1 MKKET
6 KFWLSVGI
14 IIALS
19 VSSQLLGQ
27 DVYDTPEEVD
37 KAILRQEQRD
47 KRTDREIIRQELVR
61 NQMIVNQELKRFEER
76 HKKLH
81 KKDKSLSNTRLV
93 ISYFLIGAAGYYLGY
108 LASKEDMKKGKK
120 ARMMYGKK
128 LKDDGKKIWLNYYL
142 YY

>member
-14 IIALS
+14 VLGLS
-19 VSSQLLGQ
+19 IGSQLLGQ
-27 DVYDTPEEVD
+27 DVYDAPEEVD
-37 KAILRQEQRD
+37 KAISKQEQRD
-47 KRTDREIIRQELVR
+47 KRADREIIRQELVR

-81 KKDKSLSNTRLV
+81 KKDKSLSNSRLV

-120 ARMMYGKK
+120 ARMIGKQA
-128 LKDDGKKIWLNYYL
+128 KDDWKRK
-142 YY
+142 

>member
-14 IIALS
+14 VLTLS
-19 VSSQLLGQ
+19 IGSQLLGQ
-27 DVYDTPEEVD
+27 DVYDAPEEVD
-37 KAILRQEQRD
+37 KAISKQEQRD
-47 KRTDREIIRQELVR
+47 KRADREIIRQELVR

-81 KKDKSLSNTRLV
+81 KKDKSLSNSRLV
-93 ISYFLIGAAGYYLGY
+93 ISYVLIGAAGYYLGY

-120 ARMMYGKK
+120 ARMIGKQA
-128 LKDDGKKIWLNYYL
+128 KDDWKKI
-142 YY
+142 

>member
-14 IIALS
+14 VLGLS
-19 VSSQLLGQ
+19 IGSQLLGQ
-27 DVYDTPEEVD
+27 DVYDAPEEVD
-37 KAILRQEQRD
+37 KAILKQEQRD
-47 KRTDREIIRQELVR
+47 KRADREIIRQELVR

-81 KKDKSLSNTRLV
+81 KKDKSLSNSRLV

-120 ARMMYGKK
+120 ARSMYGKK
-128 LKDDGKKIWLNYYL
+128 LKDDGKKIW
-142 YY
+142 

>member
-14 IIALS
+14 VLGLS
-19 VSSQLLGQ
+19 IGSQLLGQ
-27 DVYDTPEEVD
+27 DVYDAPEEVD
-37 KAILRQEQRD
+37 KTISKQEQRD
-47 KRTDREIIRQELVR
+47 KRADREIIRQELVR

-81 KKDKSLSNTRLV
+81 KKDKSLSNSRLV
-93 ISYFLIGAAGYYLGY
+93 ISYVLIGAAGYYLGY

-120 ARMMYGKK
+120 ARMIGQKA
-128 LKDDGKKIWLNYYL
+128 KDDGKKI
-142 YY
+142 

>member
-14 IIALS
+14 VLGLS
-19 VSSQLLGQ
+19 IGSQLLGQ
-27 DVYDTPEEVD
+27 DVYDAPEEVD
-37 KAILRQEQRD
+37 KAILKQEQRD
-47 KRTDREIIRQELVR
+47 KRADREIIRQELVR

-81 KKDKSLSNTRLV
+81 KKDKSLSNSRLV
-93 ISYFLIGAAGYYLGY
+93 ISYVLIGAAGYYLGY

-120 ARMMYGKK
+120 ARMIGKQA
-128 LKDDGKKIWLNYYL
+128 KDDWKRK
-142 YY
+142 

>member
-1 MKKET
+1 MKKEI

-14 IIALS
+14 VIALS
-19 VSSQLLGQ
+19 VGSQLLGQ
-27 DVYDTPEEVD
+27 DVYYAPEEVD
-37 KAILRQEQRD
+37 KAISRQEQRD
-47 KRTDREIIRQELVR
+47 KRADREIIRQELVR

-81 KKDKSLSNTRLV
+81 KKDKSLSNSRLV

-128 LKDDGKKIWLNYYL
+128 LKDDGKKI
-142 YY
+142 

>member
-14 IIALS
+14 VLGLS
-19 VSSQLLGQ
+19 IGSQLLGQ
-27 DVYDTPEEVD
+27 DVYDAPEEVD
-37 KAILRQEQRD
+37 KAILKQEQRD
-47 KRTDREIIRQELVR
+47 KRADREIIRQELVR

-81 KKDKSLSNTRLV
+81 KKDKSLSNSRLV
-93 ISYFLIGAAGYYLGY
+93 ISYVLIGAAGYYLGY

-120 ARMMYGKK
+120 ARMIGQKA
-128 LKDDGKKIWLNYYL
+128 KDDGKKI
-142 YY
+142 

>member
-14 IIALS
+14 ILGLS
-19 VSSQLLGQ
+19 IGSQLLGQ
-27 DVYDTPEEVD
+27 DVNDAPEEVD
-37 KAILRQEQRD
+37 KAISKQEQRD
-47 KRTDREIIRQELVR
+47 KRADREIIRQELVR

-81 KKDKSLSNTRLV
+81 KKDKSLSNSRLV
-93 ISYFLIGAAGYYLGY
+93 ISYVLIGAAGYYLGY

-120 ARMMYGKK
+120 ARMIGQKA
-128 LKDDGKKIWLNYYL
+128 KDDGKKI
-142 YY
+142 

>member
-128 LKDDGKKIWLNYYL
+128 LKDDGKKI
-142 YY
+142 

>member
-14 IIALS
+14 VLGLS
-19 VSSQLLGQ
+19 IGSQLLGQ
-27 DVYDTPEEVD
+27 DVYDAPEEVD
-37 KAILRQEQRD
+37 KAISKQEQRD
-47 KRTDREIIRQELVR
+47 KRADREIIRQELVR

-81 KKDKSLSNTRLV
+81 KKDKSLSNSRLV

-120 ARMMYGKK
+120 ARMIGKQA
-128 LKDDGKKIWLNYYL
+128 KDDWKIK
-142 YY
+142 

>member
-14 IIALS
+14 VLGLS
-19 VSSQLLGQ
+19 IGSQLLGQ
-27 DVYDTPEEVD
+27 DVYDAPEEVD
-37 KAILRQEQRD
+37 KAISKQEQRD
-47 KRTDREIIRQELVR
+47 KRADREIIRQELVR

-81 KKDKSLSNTRLV
+81 KKDKSLSNSRLV
-93 ISYFLIGAAGYYLGY
+93 ISYVLIGAAGYYLGY

-128 LKDDGKKIWLNYYL
+128 LKDDGKKI
-142 YY
+142 

>member
-1 MKKET
+1 MQKNT
-6 KFWLSVGI
+6 KFWLLVGI
-14 IIALS
+14 VLALS

-27 DVYDTPEEVD
+27 DVYDAPEEVD
-37 KAILRQEQRD
+37 EAISRQEQRD
-47 KRTDREIIRQELVR
+47 KRADREIIRQELVR

-81 KKDKSLSNTRLV
+81 KKDKSLSNSRLV

-128 LKDDGKKIWLNYYL
+128 LKDDGKKI
-142 YY
+142 

>member
-27 DVYDTPEEVD
+27 DVYDAPEEVD
-37 KAILRQEQRD
+37 TAISKQEQRD
-47 KRTDREIIRQELVR
+47 KRADREIIRQELVR

-81 KKDKSLSNTRLV
+81 KKDKSLSNSRLV
-93 ISYFLIGAAGYYLGY
+93 ISYVLIGAAGYYLGY
-108 LASKEDMKKGKK
+108 LASKEHMKKGKK
-120 ARMMYGKK
+120 ARMIGKQA
-128 LKDDGKKIWLNYYL
+128 KDDWKKI
-142 YY
+142 

>member
-27 DVYDTPEEVD
+27 DVYDAPEEVD
-37 KAILRQEQRD
+37 KAISRQEQRD
-47 KRTDREIIRQELVR
+47 KRADREIIRQELVR

-81 KKDKSLSNTRLV
+81 KKDKSLSNSRLV

-128 LKDDGKKIWLNYYL
+128 LKDDGKKI
-142 YY
+142 

>member
-14 IIALS
+14 VLGLS
-19 VSSQLLGQ
+19 IGSQLLGQ
-27 DVYDTPEEVD
+27 DVYDAPEEVD
-37 KAILRQEQRD
+37 KAISKQEQRD
-47 KRTDREIIRQELVR
+47 KRADREIIRQELVR

-81 KKDKSLSNTRLV
+81 KKDKSLSNSRLV

-120 ARMMYGKK
+120 ARMIGQKA
-128 LKDDGKKIWLNYYL
+128 KDDGKKIW
-142 YY
+142 

>member
-14 IIALS
+14 VLTLS
-19 VSSQLLGQ
+19 IGSQLLGQ
-27 DVYDTPEEVD
+27 DVYDAPEEVD
-37 KAILRQEQRD
+37 KAISKKEQRD
-47 KRTDREIIRQELVR
+47 KRADREIIRQELVR

-81 KKDKSLSNTRLV
+81 KKDKSLSNSRLV

-120 ARMMYGKK
+120 ARMIGKQA
-128 LKDDGKKIWLNYYL
+128 KDDWKRK
-142 YY
+142 